1 MPGKWCPRRR
11 ASPEAR
17 CADTARASGIPA
29 GGGSRFLSLP
39 PAAGLR
45 WKSGGDATHARDM
58 QSLPGM
64 PQSLPWH
71 AKVVA
76 LDVTWGIPCQVLAT
90 QAQRAAKFIAIERMK
105 EPGAPGRPNQ
115 P

>member
-1 MPGKWCPRRR
+1 MKDHR
-11 ASPEAR
+11 ARSAKNH
-17 CADTARASGIPA
+17 S
-29 GGGSRFLSLP
+29 
-39 PAAGLR
+39 
-45 WKSGGDATHARDM
+45 HARDM

-64 PQSLPWH
+64 PQSLPNNHSLDPQSLPWD
-71 AKVVA
+71 AKVVT